1 MIDLYFCT
9 SPNAWKV
16 AIILEELGTEY
27 NITQIDL
34 FAGEHLTPE
43 YHAINPNH
51 KIPAIVDKAP
61 ADGGL
66 PITVFESG
74 AILVYLAEKYGR
86 FLSTEIRSRTLT
98 LQWMTWQVAGLGPM
112 VGQASHFV
120 RFAPKGN
127 PYSVSRY
134 VNESLRLI
142 HVLEARLNEAEYLGG
157 EYSIADIAVW
167 PWIGGFPAL
176 LEMLDIDVSRFPA
189 VQRWIAAV
197 GGRKAVKAVFA
208 RSDTAINPKG
218 VKKNMELTEEEWSNV
233 FGEKNLVASMISG
246 NSDMMGKRS

>member
-1 MIDLYFCT
+1 MIELYFCT

-16 AIILEELGTEY
+16 AIILEELGVDY
-27 NITQIDL
+27 NVTLLDL
-34 FAGEHLTPE
+34 YAGEHLTPE
-43 YHAINPNH
+43 FHAINPNR

-61 ADGGL
+61 VDGGL

-74 AILVYLAEKYGR
+74 AILTYLAEKYGK

-120 RFAPKGN
+120 RFAPKDN

-142 HVLEARLNEAEYLGG
+142 HVLEGRLIEAEYLGG
-157 EYSIADIAVW
+157 EYSIADMAVW
-167 PWIGGFPAL
+167 PWIGGFPPL
-176 LEMLDIDVSRFPA
+176 LKMLDIDVSRFPA
-189 VQRWIAAV
+189 VQRWSAAV

-208 RSDTAINPKG
+208 SSDTAINPKA
-218 VKKNMELTEEEWSNV
+218 VRENMVLTEEEWSNL
-233 FGEKNLVASMISG
+233 FGEKNLAASRISG
-246 NSDMMGKRS
+246 SADVIGKKS